1 MKVAILSELN
11 LDGGSGYTTIGRA
24 VAAGLGGRGHDVK
37 VLAFN
42 YNGCEHRL
50 PFTALGADERFLMPH
65 IRQLDLAWGFDAIV
79 GIADIT
85 KHLEWRPVVDAGY
98 AYAGIFPLESGPLM
112 HPSEWTR
119 TIDGMGAALVETEWA
134 TRLCVEAGLA
144 ARHIPIGIDS
154 EFWRPPTP
162 EERDIRRDKLGVA
175 ERYVLLTVSD
185 NHERKNLPAVFAT
198 AALLRG
204 REIEWP
210 PGGGRMISLAT
221 GSAEDYYLIVN
232 TKRRPEAVGYH
243 LWDLGNTFQLQ
254 NDTTFYQH
262 ERRAGLSDEE
272 LRNLYWAADCFV
284 LLSKAEGLGLP
295 VMEAMACGLPC
306 VCTDAGGMAENL
318 AYGRGWLVPP
328 EYTFLDPF
336 CNQIR
341 RFADPHEAAWAIA
354 QLRGDDEDRGRRT
367 VAALEWARGRTWDK
381 ALDVVEEALD
391 GIVKAKAEQTGAAPP
406 AAAYAGGLPG
416 GGPSAR

>member
-1 MKVAILSELN
+1 MRIVVLSELN

-24 VAAGLGGRGHDVK
+24 VAAGLGARGHDVK

-42 YNGCEHRL
+42 YRGTEHRL
-50 PFTALGADERFLMPH
+50 PITVLGADERFLVPH
-65 IRQLDLAWGFDAIV
+65 IRQLGLAWGIEVVIA
-79 GIADIT
+79 IADIT
-85 KHLEWRPVVDAGY
+85 KHLEWRPVMDAGY
-98 AYAGIFPLESGPLM
+98 PYVGIFPLESEPLI

-119 TIDGMGAALVETEWA
+119 TIDGMAAALVETEWA
-134 TRLCVEAGLA
+134 TRLCVDVGLA

-154 EFWRPPTP
+154 AFWRPPTP
-162 EERDIRRDKLGVA
+162 EDRDKMRDKLGVA

-198 AALLRG
+198 AAFLRG
-204 REIEWP
+204 REFAWP
-210 PGGGRMISLAT
+210 PGSAEAVCLPV
-221 GSAEDYYLIVN
+221 GSSEDYYLIVN

-243 LWDLGNTFQLQ
+243 LWDLANRFQLQ

-318 AYGRGWLVPP
+318 ADGRGWLIAP
-328 EYTFLDPF
+328 EYTYLDPF
-336 CNQIR
+336 CNQVR
-341 RFADPHEAAWAIA
+341 RFADPYQAAKAVVELRARPEERERRIGTALAWAA
-354 QLRGDDEDRGRRT
+354 GRS
-367 VAALEWARGRTWDK
+367 WDK

-391 GIVKAKAEQTGAAPP
+391 GLKAKKEQAAGAVPP
-406 AAAYAGGLPG
+406 AGAYASPIAGGH
-416 GGPSAR
+416 PSTR